1 MGRSVKNKELKEAFH
16 PECYRIYLDVSTINM
31 NTFIEELSKISNI
44 TFDGTAPVAFLQVGY
59 TKKDLQKMLSKKIT
73 SEFFCEKIEPET
85 CVDQN
90 SAISVFF
97 KENYERNFAE
107 YINRAMKETLSKI
120 DDNIQKA
127 NARLDERI
135 REAKVSQK

>member
-1 MGRSVKNKELKEAFH
+1 
-16 PECYRIYLDVSTINM
+16 M

-44 TFDGTAPVAFLQVGY
+44 TFDGIAPVVFLQVGY
-59 TKKDLQKMLSKKIT
+59 TKKDLQKTLSEKII

-97 KENYERNFAE
+97 KENYERNLAE
-107 YINRAMKETLSKI
+107 YINRAMEKTLYKI